1 MPILDLFEFRV
12 AADEYNSI
20 ISSEGDYEMN
30 RRNFLA
36 TAGKVTAGS
45 MLMSSTYNAFAQSRK
60 EVYVGGRRMRVVD
73 IHAHCLFQEVRPII
87 QGTPLEN
94 APLQDNLVLGPHRI
108 DALDEW
114 GIDVAALSVNRFWW
128 YAATEA
134 QAREIV
140 KINDEGLAEWCSRYP
155 DRFVPLSSPALQ
167 FPELAAEQL
176 EHAVNELGHRGASI
190 LGHAQGEAPSTE
202 KYDPFWAKAEEL
214 GVPVFMHPDGSRNII
229 QPGALDGTGGL
240 GNIIGNPL
248 ETTLFLSRIIFDG
261 TLDRFPALKV
271 VAAHGG
277 GFLPSYLG
285 RSEVACARGNANC
298 VNTKNPSEYLRDQ
311 ILIDSMVFNEEGL
324 RHLVAVAGASQVVY
338 GTDMPFSWP
347 DTLDLIVDSP
357 SLSDAEK
364 EAILGGNLI
373 KLLRL

>member
-1 MPILDLFEFRV
+1 M
-12 AADEYNSI
+12 
-20 ISSEGDYEMN
+20 
-30 RRNFLA
+30 
-36 TAGKVTAGS
+36 T
-45 MLMSSTYNAFAQSRK
+45 
-60 EVYVGGRRMRVVD
+60 VVD

-87 QGTPLEN
+87 QGTPMEH

-114 GIDVAALSVNRFWW
+114 GIDIAALSVNRFWW
-128 YAATEA
+128 YAANPQ

-140 KINDEGLAEWCSRYP
+140 TIHDEGLAAWCNAHP

-176 EHAVNELGHRGASI
+176 EYAVSELGHRGASI
-190 LGHAQGEAPSTE
+190 LGHARGEAPSTE

-214 GVPVFMHPDGSRNII
+214 GVPVFMHPDGARNII
-229 QPGALDGTGGL
+229 QPGVLDGPGGL
-240 GNIIGNPL
+240 ANIIGNPL

-261 TLDRFPALKV
+261 TLDRFPRLRV

-277 GFLPSYLG
+277 GYLPSYLG
-285 RSEVACARGNANC
+285 RSEVACARGGADC
-298 VNTKNPSEYLRDQ
+298 VNTKHPSEYLKDQ
-311 ILIDSMVFNEEGL
+311 ILIDSMVFSEAGL

-338 GTDMPFSWP
+338 GTDMPYRWP
-347 DTLDLIVDSP
+347 DTMDLIVDSP
-357 SLSDAEK
+357 ALSNAEK

-373 KLLRL
+373 KLLKIDM

>member
-1 MPILDLFEFRV
+1 MV
-12 AADEYNSI
+12 
-20 ISSEGDYEMN
+20 N
-30 RRNFLA
+30 RRAFL
-36 TAGKVTAGS
+36 TGAGGAAAGTL
-45 MLMSSTYNAFAQSRK
+45 LMARSFDALAQAGRK
-60 EVYVGGRRMRVVD
+60 EVFVGGRRMKVVD

-87 QGTPLEN
+87 QGTPMEN
-94 APLQDNLVLGPHRI
+94 APRGDNLVLGPHRI

-128 YAATEA
+128 YAANPQ

-140 KINDEGLAEWCSRYP
+140 KINDEGLAEWCARYP

-176 EHAVNELGHRGASI
+176 EFAVKELGARGASI
-190 LGHAQGEAPSTE
+190 LGHARGEAPSTE
-202 KYDPFWAKAEEL
+202 RYDVFWAKVQEL
-214 GVPVFMHPDGSRNII
+214 DVPVFMHPDGSKNII

-261 TLDRFPALKV
+261 MLDRFPRVKV

-277 GFLPSYLG
+277 GYLPSYLG
-285 RSEVACARGNANC
+285 RSEVACDRGNANC
-298 VNTKNPSEYLRDQ
+298 VNTKKPSEYLRDQ
-311 ILIDSMVFNEEGL
+311 ILVDSMVFNEEGL
-324 RHLVAVAGASQVVY
+324 RHLVAVGGASQVVY
-338 GTDMPFSWP
+338 GTDMPFGWP
-347 DTLDLIVDSP
+347 DTLDLIVNSP

-373 KLLRL
+373 DLLNIDG